1 MKQLNKHHLSSL
13 MYKKHTIM
21 KNKTIKSSK
30 KQFLNSFDKRK
41 KKILSI
47 ILLINNVKTTLKY
60 KVKVK

>member
-41 KKILSI
+41 KILSI